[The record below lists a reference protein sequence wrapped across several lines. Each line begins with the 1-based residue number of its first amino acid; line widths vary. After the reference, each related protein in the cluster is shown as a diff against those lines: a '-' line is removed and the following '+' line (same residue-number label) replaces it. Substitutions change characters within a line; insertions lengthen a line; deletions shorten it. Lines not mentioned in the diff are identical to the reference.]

1 MKRRP
6 VRIALKAAACLAAI
20 LPFISPGIR
29 GLSEAALPGI
39 PAVAALCWIIADPD
53 RTQRLAMLI
62 GAVRGSDRQAASRA
76 DRDPR
81 PAAGST
87 SDTA

>member
-6 VRIALKAAACLAAI
+6 ARIALKAAAGLAVI

-29 GLSEAALPGI
+29 VLSQAALPGI
-39 PAVAALCWIIADPD
+39 PVVAGLCWIIADPD

-62 GAVRGSDRQAASRA
+62 RAVRGSDRQIAPGA

-87 SDTA
+87 SDAA